1 MAALTNSKKPRKQR
15 KARYE
20 APLHMRH
27 CLMAVH
33 LAKELKQK
41 LKTKRRS
48 LPVREG
54 DRVKIMRGEHRGK
67 SGKVMRVDIRYGK
80 VFVEGIVIKRGKGGE
95 AFIPIEPSKLM
106 LIDAGV
112 SDKMRNRILER
123 SKKLSEVG

>member
-1 MAALTNSKKPRKQR
+1 MTSLTSSKKPREQR

-33 LAKELKQK
+33 LAKELREK
-41 LKTKRRS
+41 LKTKRRN

-54 DRVKIMRGEHRGK
+54 DRVKIMKGEHRGK
-67 SGKVMRVDIRYGK
+67 SGKVTNVDIGRGK
-80 VFVEGIVIKRGKGGE
+80 VFVEGVVIKRGKGGE
-95 AFIPIEPSKLM
+95 AFIPIEPSNLM
-106 LIDAGV
+106 LIEADM

-123 SKKLSEVG
+123 SKKVE